1 MACRFVRYVAYFP
14 LFIYLRSMKL
24 RIALYLFLLATL
36 CMGCGGPGHMRQLE
50 QLEAQLD
57 TAPDVVRLALD
68 SIPLAS
74 LSNEERALYAILR
87 TQADYKCYVPLTTDT
102 LIRYATDYYN
112 TNRKNCRAA
121 MAWYSLG
128 CVYTELSDDAA
139 AIGAYLRAQI
149 LFPDTT
155 MRYHALC
162 YQNLGRHYLNREMYD
177 DALQS
182 LRSCKQQSIIH
193 GDSSTVGYCDYY
205 IGCAYLYQKSYDSAE
220 VYFDKVL
227 CNTMAPS
234 ECLIRLPLEKAKIA
248 IYGRGDFHKAL
259 SLLHENESLTTDR
272 NELGGNYSLRASVYE
287 TLQMHDSAYDYSI
300 RASSCSHELHTQCWN
315 YKRLAELSPLLGET
329 DSTAYYISQY
339 TFLLDSI
346 YRLRQQ
352 SEVNAARND
361 FTIALYRQQQAKRN
375 LIQWIIIIAA
385 FLIAFMGTWLIY
397 SKHRNALLRKNL
409 LLDAEL
415 AQIRAA
421 LLYGI
426 SREDT
431 EHDTASILTSEEIY
445 SYYSRLYDACLQRYR
460 QTASYTFMQPSQLHI
475 DKQQRENV
483 IADLKHC
490 FADLISAVH
499 SATPT
504 LSADILLTCLCLS
517 LGYSTDTITNLFV
530 ISPQTVR
537 SRKSRAK
544 KELSTPVFSLLCDI
558 RP

>member
-1 MACRFVRYVAYFP
+1 
-14 LFIYLRSMKL
+14 MKL
-24 RIALYLFLLATL
+24 RITASPLLLLAAL
-36 CMGCGGPGHMRQLE
+36 FIGCGGHGHMRQLE
-50 QLEAQLD
+50 RLEAQLD
-57 TAPDVVRLALD
+57 TAPDAVRLALD
-68 SIPLAS
+68 SIPFAS
-74 LSNEERALYAILR
+74 LGDEERALYAILR

-102 LIRYATDYYN
+102 LIRYATTYYN
-112 TNRKNCRAA
+112 RNRKSYRAA

-128 CVYTELSDDAA
+128 CVYTEQNDDVA
-139 AIGAYLRAQI
+139 AIGAYLRAQT
-149 LFPDTT
+149 LFPDT
-155 MRYHALC
+155 MVRYHALC

-182 LRSCKQQSIIH
+182 LRSCKQQSITH
-193 GDSSTVGYCDYY
+193 GDSSTIGYCDYY

-220 VYFDKVL
+220 AYFDKVR
-227 CNTMAPS
+227 CNTHSPENCIDELS
-234 ECLIRLPLEKAKIA
+234 HQYAKIA
-248 IYGRGDFHKAL
+248 YYRDGDYDKVL
-259 SLLHENESLTTDR
+259 SHLYQCDNLYERAASLSYLADVFCTK
-272 NELGGNYSLRASVYE
+272 
-287 TLQMHDSAYDYSI
+287 LQYDSAYTISLQI
-300 RASSCSHELHTQCWN
+300 QLVSKELHTQCWN
-315 YKRLAELSPLLGET
+315 YKRLAELSVLLNHT
-329 DSTAYYISQY
+329 DSTSHYITQHAI
-339 TFLLDSI
+339 LLDSI

-361 FTIALYRQQQAKRN
+361 FTMALYRQQRAKQN
-375 LIQWIIIIAA
+375 LVYNIIAIAA
-385 FLIAFMGTWLIY
+385 FFMILMGVGLAY
-397 SKHRNALLRKNL
+397 GKRKNAFL
-409 LLDAEL
+409 KKNLMLNNEL

-426 SREDT
+426 SRGDT
-431 EHDTASILTSEEIY
+431 EHEAASILTSEEIY

-544 KELSTPVFSLLCDI
+544 KELSEPLFSLLGNT
-558 RP
+558 RVK

>member
-1 MACRFVRYVAYFP
+1 
-14 LFIYLRSMKL
+14 MKL
-24 RIALYLFLLATL
+24 RITASPLLLLAAL
-36 CMGCGGPGHMRQLE
+36 FIGCGGHGHMRQLE
-50 QLEAQLD
+50 RLEAQLD
-57 TAPDVVRLALD
+57 TAPSVVRLALD
-68 SIPLAS
+68 SIPFAS
-74 LSNEERALYAILR
+74 LGDEERALYAILR

-102 LIRYATDYYN
+102 LIRHATDYYN
-112 TNRKNCRAA
+112 RNRKSYRAA

-139 AIGAYLRAQI
+139 AIGAYLRAQT

-155 MRYHALC
+155 IRYHALC

-177 DALQS
+177 DALHS
-182 LRSCKQQSIIH
+182 FRSCKQQSITH

-205 IGCAYLYQKSYDSAE
+205 IGCAYLYQKLYDSAE
-220 VYFDKVL
+220 VYFDKVE
-227 CNTMAPS
+227 CNTQTANAFITNLS
-234 ECLIRLPLEKAKIA
+234 LQRAKIA
-248 IYGRGDFHKAL
+248 FHRDCDYTKAQKML
-259 SLLHENESLTTDR
+259 SQGLTSA
-272 NELGGNYSLRASVYE
+272 NSHISMASFSYLADIFE
-287 TLQMHDSAYDYSI
+287 QRQLFDSTYIVSKHI
-300 RASSCSHELHTQCWN
+300 LSHSGELHTRCWN

-375 LIQWIIIIAA
+375 LIQGIIIIAVS
-385 FLIAFMGTWLIY
+385 LIAFMGTWLIY

-409 LLDAEL
+409 LLNNEL

-445 SYYSRLYDACLQRYR
+445 SYYLRLYDACLQRYK
-460 QTASYTFMQPSQLHI
+460 QTTSYTFMQPSQLHV

-490 FADLISAVH
+490 FADLVSAIH
-499 SATPT
+499 TATPS
-504 LSADILLTCLCLS
+504 LSVDILLTCLCLS

-558 RP
+558 HS